1 MTKRKIIIIG
11 KETWIRRFNQRR
23 GGGEIERGGVGCVI
37 ERECMKW
44 LLRMI

>member
-1 MTKRKIIIIG
+1 MTKRKIIIIE
-11 KETWIRRFNQRR
+11 KETWIRRFNQR